1 LFFFFKTWPKGW
13 KVDALTPFLVVFF
26 TFIEKHH
33 CYYAVNVIIKPK
45 KPKRRLQAFA
55 GVCRRLQAFEKVE
68 SFLGAPDFIKKLI
81 TLLGGP

>member
-55 GVCRRLQAFEKVE
+55 GVCRRLQAFAGV
-68 SFLGAPDFIKKLI
+68 
-81 TLLGGP
+81 